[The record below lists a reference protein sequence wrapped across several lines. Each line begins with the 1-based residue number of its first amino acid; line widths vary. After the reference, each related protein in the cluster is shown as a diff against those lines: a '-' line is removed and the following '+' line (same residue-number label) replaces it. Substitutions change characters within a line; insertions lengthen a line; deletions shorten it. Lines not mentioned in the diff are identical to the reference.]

1 MPCHL
6 AILHLVSSKIAPRL
20 SQYNTLGGIA
30 LDLPLIAG
38 GGEASQPLT
47 DMLLISTILCIET
60 QNLAELVV

>member
-1 MPCHL
+1 
-6 AILHLVSSKIAPRL
+6 LVSSKIAPRL

-38 GGEASQPLT
+38 GEASQSLT
-47 DMLLISTILCIET
+47 DMLLISTILYIET